1 MKTRIKQSRRIEDM
15 MFGKNKEARK
25 KEFALSIVGL
35 VINLQVFPGL
45 GSVIGGRRNEG
56 IGQIILSIIAVV
68 LLINPK
74 LLPIGILAMIVAWVW
89 ALMTGVKMVMEKAP

>member
-1 MKTRIKQSRRIEDM
+1 ML
-15 MFGKNKEARK
+15 FGKNKEARK

-35 VINLQVFPGL
+35 VLNLQVLPGL

-56 IGQIILSIIAVV
+56 IWQILLSVVAVALMMNES
-68 LLINPK
+68 LLLFGVIV
-74 LLPIGILAMIVAWVW
+74 MIVTWVW